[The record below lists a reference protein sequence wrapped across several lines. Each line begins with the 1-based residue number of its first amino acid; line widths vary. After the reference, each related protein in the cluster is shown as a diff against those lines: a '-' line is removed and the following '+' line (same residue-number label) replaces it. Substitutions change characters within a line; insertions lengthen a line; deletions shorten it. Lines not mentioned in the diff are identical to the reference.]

1 MAQKDPD
8 PLFILRASSP
18 ITSLSFSFLNSVEV
32 LITGSQNGLIEVW
45 NLSTKRTML
54 HMLTGA
60 HEILYA
66 NIMHSEDFYLV
77 GHNRS
82 GLVQFFKIED
92 SKFCL
97 QHSLLVHN
105 VGFASIN
112 FVKEKDVFWLAYPS
126 SDSEVS
132 VTAVDFNAFTG
143 NGVIYTMKP
152 DIKVGMVM
160 KCILFLRDCILY
172 LICAYED
179 GSVSLW
185 NVFESSMLHQEKV
198 YEDPVMSMDTD
209 GRKIITASTG
219 NKIHFYNIDENFH
232 LIQIKEYETMS
243 SGYSVLSIRSDKKIV
258 ACGSWNGVVRL
269 YSWKKMKLLA
279 ILKYHNKGISSIV
292 YSSGNLIGIAARDG
306 KISIWDVYKNT

>member
-54 HMLTGA
+54 HVLTDA

-66 NIMHSEDFYLV
+66 NIIHSEDFYLV

-112 FVKEKDVFWLAYPS
+112 FLKEK
-126 SDSEVS
+126 
-132 VTAVDFNAFTG
+132 
-143 NGVIYTMKP
+143 
-152 DIKVGMVM
+152 GMVM
-160 KCILFLRDCILY
+160 KCILFIRDCILY

-179 GSVSLW
+179 GSVCLW
-185 NVFESSMLHQEKV
+185 NVFESSMLHREKV

-232 LIQIKEYETMS
+232 LIQINEYETMS

-292 YSSGNLIGIAARDG
+292 YSSGNIIGIAARDG